1 VEQID
6 QSYDLSLHPKTY
18 QQLILHVLGKDQM
31 PTFKCGEKVRII
43 DGRKESYTSFTI
55 KDIKKGKDGTVLYL
69 LKSQEDSALRLY
81 YESKETLLE
90 RIS

>member
-1 VEQID
+1 M
-6 QSYDLSLHPKTY
+6 S
-18 QQLILHVLGKDQM
+18 
-31 PTFKCGEKVRII
+31 TFKRGEKVRII
-43 DGRKESYTSFTI
+43 DSRKESYNSYTI

-90 RIS
+90 RLA